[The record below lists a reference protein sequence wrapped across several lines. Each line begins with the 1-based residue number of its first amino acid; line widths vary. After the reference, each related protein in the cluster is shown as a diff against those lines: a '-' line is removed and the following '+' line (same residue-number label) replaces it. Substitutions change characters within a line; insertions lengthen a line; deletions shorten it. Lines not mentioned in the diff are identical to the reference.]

1 MKCDNGKIKT
11 NYENKITS
19 LREEYEKEILE
30 MKNEKEVMSKDYQL
44 DIEKLNS
51 EIKYGK
57 HELLKLKDEYEKRIE
72 KMRLQW
78 IKMIAE
84 RIHYLE
90 AYLKIITLH

>member
-30 MKNEKEVMSKDYQL
+30 MKNEKEVISKDYQL

-51 EIKYGK
+51 
-57 HELLKLKDEYEKRIE
+57 
-72 KMRLQW
+72 
-78 IKMIAE
+78 
-84 RIHYLE
+84 
-90 AYLKIITLH
+90 